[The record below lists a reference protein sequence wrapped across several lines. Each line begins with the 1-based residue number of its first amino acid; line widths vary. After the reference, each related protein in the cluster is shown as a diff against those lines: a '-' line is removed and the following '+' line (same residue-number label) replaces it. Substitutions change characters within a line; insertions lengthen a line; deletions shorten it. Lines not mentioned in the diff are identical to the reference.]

1 MSHSFC
7 AEFFK
12 KGIQSNIFLM
22 IMITTFLLV
31 LIIWWSIILKKLLKT
46 LDQEL
51 LITKIIE
58 KQKIYITFNHV
69 LYPEVPIEDL
79 KLRMEDYQLLS
90 EITIIT
96 GVNYDRATWKI
107 NLKNC

>member
-1 MSHSFC
+1 MVVNYL
-7 AEFFK
+7 E
-12 KGIQSNIFLM
+12 
-22 IMITTFLLV
+22 
-31 LIIWWSIILKKLLKT
+31 KT
-46 LDQEL
+46 SENFRSG
-51 LITKIIE
+51 TVNCKIIE

-96 GVNYDRATWKI
+96 RVNYDRATWKI

>member
-1 MSHSFC
+1 MVVNYLEKTSENF
-7 AEFFK
+7 
-12 KGIQSNIFLM
+12 QSR
-22 IMITTFLLV
+22 
-31 LIIWWSIILKKLLKT
+31 T
-46 LDQEL
+46 LNY
-51 LITKIIE
+51 KIIV
-58 KQKIYITFNHV
+58 KQKIYITYNHV

-79 KLRMEDYQLLS
+79 KLHMEDYQLLS

>member
-1 MSHSFC
+1 MVVNYL
-7 AEFFK
+7 E
-12 KGIQSNIFLM
+12 
-22 IMITTFLLV
+22 
-31 LIIWWSIILKKLLKT
+31 KT
-46 LDQEL
+46 SENFRSG
-51 LITKIIE
+51 TVNRKIIE